1 MRDSGI
7 NQIFI
12 NFGVTK
18 QRYKIKKEVE
28 MFGVQKLPILLK
40 HSSKRYSTLPF
51 KNINSHIAV
60 SLLRRNVSVISHVK
74 DTAHTTGIS
83 YRYLT
88 NSAVHY
94 GEKSSSA
101 ADQTRSIGEYDTLTE
116 YHAYDMIHKLSDN
129 DRASLSKALNR
140 YGSEKVKSKLQ
151 GNFSIDVFSKKNKQT
166 N

>member
-1 MRDSGI
+1 M
-7 NQIFI
+7 
-12 NFGVTK
+12 
-18 QRYKIKKEVE
+18 
-28 MFGVQKLPILLK
+28 
-40 HSSKRYSTLPF
+40 
-51 KNINSHIAV
+51 
-60 SLLRRNVSVISHVK
+60 SVISHVK
-74 DTAHTTGIS
+74 DTAHTTGVS

-88 NSAVHY
+88 SSAAHN

-151 GNFSIDVFSKKNKQT
+151 GNFRSMYFEKKTTKL
-166 N
+166 

>member
-1 MRDSGI
+1 
-7 NQIFI
+7 
-12 NFGVTK
+12 
-18 QRYKIKKEVE
+18 

-40 HSSKRYSTLPF
+40 H
-51 KNINSHIAV
+51 INSHIAV

-151 GNFSIDVFSKKNKQT
+151 GNYRSMYFQKKTNKQT
-166 N
+166 TIYIANK